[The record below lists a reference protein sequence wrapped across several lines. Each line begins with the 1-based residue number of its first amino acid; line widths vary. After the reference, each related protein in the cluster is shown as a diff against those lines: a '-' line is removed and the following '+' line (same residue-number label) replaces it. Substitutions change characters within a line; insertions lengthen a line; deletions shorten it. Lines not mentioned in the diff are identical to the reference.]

1 MALTVMPQAPTLSGV
16 YSVKDFVPQ
25 LNQAADNTSKA
36 LQNAFSFGTKVY
48 DYLKSRKQANLMEQ
62 DQSDISAIQDTIK
75 ADQSKLQELQAQLAA
90 LKGGI

>member
-1 MALTVMPQAPTLSGV
+1 MALSNMPMAPTVTGV
-16 YSVKDFVPQ
+16 YSVRD
-25 LNQAADNTSKA
+25 AAPELRAASDAQSRA

-48 DYLKSRKQANLMEQ
+48 DFLKSRKQAGLMEQ
-62 DQSDISAIQDTIK
+62 DQNDITALQDSIN